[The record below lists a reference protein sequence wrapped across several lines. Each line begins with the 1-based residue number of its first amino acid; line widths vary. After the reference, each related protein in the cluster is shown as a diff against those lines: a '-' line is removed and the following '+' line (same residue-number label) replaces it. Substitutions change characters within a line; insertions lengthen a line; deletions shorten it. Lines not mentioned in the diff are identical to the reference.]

1 MFLNSIP
8 QTPNLIL
15 CTLQKAFSKKK
26 KKKKEEKKKKNQ
38 KKENKIWLHDQEN
51 VAQTHWQDDEIS
63 YKRRKISKKQFC
75 YNHSLRKYIQL
86 SLRKVKKIHAIYIT
100 SSKTV
105 SKILQSTWNCARK
118 NSSVS
123 KHVWLVKC
131 QYKKYFW
138 LRRMPSLSKKVEQP
152 TAPRKMSSPVRFC
165 HTLARLTHNI
175 IRRLHLILK
184 AM

>member
-26 KKKKEEKKKKNQ
+26 KKKK
-38 KKENKIWLHDQEN
+38 ILHDQEN
-51 VAQTHWQDDEIS
+51 VAQTHWQDDVIS

-105 SKILQSTWNCARK
+105 SKILQST
-118 NSSVS
+118 
-123 KHVWLVKC
+123 
-131 QYKKYFW
+131 
-138 LRRMPSLSKKVEQP
+138 
-152 TAPRKMSSPVRFC
+152 
-165 HTLARLTHNI
+165 
-175 IRRLHLILK
+175 
-184 AM
+184 

>member
-8 QTPNLIL
+8 QTPHLIL

-26 KKKKEEKKKKNQ
+26 GKKEKKKKGEKNLTT
-38 KKENKIWLHDQEN
+38 LHDQEN
-51 VAQTHWQDDEIS
+51 VAQTHWQDDVIS

-105 SKILQSTWNCARK
+105 SKILQST
-118 NSSVS
+118 
-123 KHVWLVKC
+123 
-131 QYKKYFW
+131 
-138 LRRMPSLSKKVEQP
+138 
-152 TAPRKMSSPVRFC
+152 
-165 HTLARLTHNI
+165 
-175 IRRLHLILK
+175 
-184 AM
+184 

>member
-8 QTPNLIL
+8 QTSNLIL
-15 CTLQKAFSKKK
+15 CTLQKAFFF
-26 KKKKEEKKKKNQ
+26 KKKE
-38 KKENKIWLHDQEN
+38 KKETTLQDQEN
-51 VAQTHWQDDEIS
+51 VAQTHWQDDVIS

-118 NSSVS
+118 TLPFLRM
-123 KHVWLVKC
+123 WPVKC

-138 LRRMPSLSKKVEQP
+138 LRRMPTVQKVEQP
-152 TAPRKMSSPVRFC
+152 TAPNRIPPRCFLSHIDSS
-165 HTLARLTHNI
+165 NI
-175 IRRLHLILK
+175 FRHIYL
-184 AM
+184 